1 MYEKYF
7 GFEGKPFSITPDP
20 RFLYMSARHRE
31 ALAHLLYGIGE
42 GGGFVELTGEVGTG
56 KTTLCRCLLEQLPD
70 GIDVAL
76 ILNPMLNAFELV
88 ATICDEL
95 KIEYPSDAS
104 SIKTLIDLLNEHL
117 LRTHAQGR
125 RTVLIIDEAQNLSAE
140 VLEQVRLLTNLETT
154 QTKLLQIILIGQP
167 ELKELLERSDMR
179 QLAQRI
185 TARYHLEPL
194 NSDDARAYIQ
204 HRLRVSGGR
213 GNLFSGRATDE
224 ILKLSGGVPRMINI
238 LCDRALLGAYVE
250 ENTRV
255 DKGIVRRA
263 AGEVLPEQGG
273 RPPVHWAWR
282 VAAVLLVAAPLG
294 WWGWMNRDSLQPT
307 SDVVALPESNEVIEA
322 VRSAAVAQAITSED
336 ETYVELLAEAAALS
350 TELPADQATSDSFDV
365 SALVSASKPTLPEPD
380 FNALLTDAGD
390 SSGLRAWRALF
401 ETWNAPLWL
410 DGELQPCQQATREGL
425 RCLVRNGNWT
435 QMLTFNRPAILEL
448 VANDGQR
455 VSVLLREV
463 EDDRAE
469 IVVADESVTVSR
481 EEIDKHWYGTYVL
494 LWKPPLGS
502 GSLRVGDRGPN
513 VEWLRHRIDRQIA
526 GGGAVSD
533 PTLFDADLEQRVRQ
547 FQAQHSLRQD
557 GVAGSETMIHLN
569 SLEEA
574 GTVPLLEPAAG

>member
-365 SALVSASKPTLPEPD
+365 SALVSASKPALPEPD

-435 QMLTFNRPAILEL
+435 QMLAFNRPAILEL